1 MKNRNLISRK
11 LENTQAKITIALNMV
26 KTQQPISNYIVT
38 LEELSN
44 ILKEIQDLIEM
55 EPRSIGE

>member
-11 LENTQAKITIALNMV
+11 IENSQAKVTTALNIV
-26 KTQQPISNYIVT
+26 KTQQPVSKYITT